1 MYDSVNKLNKLNS
14 VNRHKTTQVPNL
26 SSDFFIGKV
35 GEYFIIKSIKKGA
48 NDNLHLSYV
57 RTCVRYI
64 INIIVTFG
72 LLDLLIQKLLR

>member
-35 GEYFIIKSIKKGA
+35 GECFIVKSIMYSGI
-48 NDNLHLSYV
+48 
-57 RTCVRYI
+57 C
-64 INIIVTFG
+64 
-72 LLDLLIQKLLR
+72 LICCLGCEAD